1 MLVLSA
7 FFSGAE
13 IAYVAANR
21 LRTEA
26 QALKAGWNGRLVTSL
41 LENPTSVITTALV
54 GNNLALVVY
63 STLMSL
69 LLHDWIKGWSGGAE
83 PVVLLIE
90 TLIASVIVLIL
101 GEVIPKSIAQQYADR
116 AVFVLAVPI
125 QFFRRLLRWISWV
138 CESVASFILRVT
150 GLADRSQAV
159 FHRRELEVLLRESQS
174 SGSIEIDEEDSVL
187 LANVLDLDAVRVKES
202 MVPRTD
208 IQAIEAGASLEEVQ
222 EQFRATG
229 HSKLPVYREG
239 IDQIVGLVMA
249 YDLFHH
255 PKTLEEIIRPV
266 HFVPDTKRS
275 KDLLLEF
282 LASRMSIAIVIDEYG
297 GTAGLVTIED
307 LIEELT
313 GEIHDEHDEQEFIVR
328 QLDERTFVLNARAEI
343 DELAERWGIALPEGD
358 YETVAGLV
366 LDHLGHIPEVNEEFD
381 LAGFRFL
388 VLRASQNR
396 VELIKATRIGEG

>member
-1 MLVLSA
+1 
-7 FFSGAE
+7 
-13 IAYVAANR
+13 
-21 LRTEA
+21 
-26 QALKAGWNGRLVTSL
+26 
-41 LENPTSVITTALV
+41 
-54 GNNLALVVY
+54 
-63 STLMSL
+63 
-69 LLHDWIKGWSGGAE
+69 
-83 PVVLLIE
+83 
-90 TLIASVIVLIL
+90 
-101 GEVIPKSIAQQYADR
+101 
-116 AVFVLAVPI
+116 
-125 QFFRRLLRWISWV
+125 
-138 CESVASFILRVT
+138 
-150 GLADRSQAV
+150 
-159 FHRRELEVLLRESQS
+159 
-174 SGSIEIDEEDSVL
+174 
-187 LANVLDLDAVRVKES
+187 ANVLDLDAVRVKES